1 MTDDGLSVSS
11 GGTVYRTCLNTRQ
24 GALKRTRAKVNGSR
38 SVSFTYYSACWTAVS
53 SLFGSA
59 LGPLFLFLALVLLV
73 GARLFL
79 RVLAALLA
87 LSLVL
92 TRFFLTT

>member
-1 MTDDGLSVSS
+1 MTVASAV
-11 GGTVYRTCLNTRQ
+11 V
-24 GALKRTRAKVNGSR
+24 RANMD
-38 SVSFTYYSACWTAVS
+38 SFGPCWTTVS
-53 SLFGSA
+53 PLFGSA